1 MRNMKDSVESRDS
14 QAFSSGYQNRPGQ
27 NLFLPKL
34 GGSSRPFPCAPPI
47 IFNALTYTVRIV
59 VPGGK
64 GGTRGKGWKG
74 RSKTERMSNVEASAD
89 LRGAL

>member
-1 MRNMKDSVESRDS
+1 MRV
-14 QAFSSGYQNRPGQ
+14 QNRPGQ

-34 GGSSRPFPCAPPI
+34 GSSSSPVAPPI

-59 VPGGK
+59 VPGG
-64 GGTRGKGWKG
+64 GGKRGKGWKG
-74 RSKTERMSNVEASAD
+74 GSKTERMSNVEAGAD